1 MTRRDEVQLRMEID
15 GKQAISELGK
25 QELAAYEY
33 RQELKQIS
41 EEQKQLEAESKKI
54 DKIGERY
61 DKLTKQIQE
70 LEAAG
75 KSNTKE
81 YDRAIGRLGKVSEE
95 LRKAE
100 KAQRDL
106 TENQKRY
113 TETSKNLDETK
124 AKISGLRAEMGVAGM
139 TMRQLRQHQ
148 RDLAREMD
156 GSVTKGTAR
165 YEELKDKLR
174 EVNRAINDQKAEVR
188 GSASAWGF
196 LKSEVAKFGVLALG
210 YLGAQEIIGSV
221 QNLVRGSAELSDALS
236 DVQKTTGLTK
246 DETVDLSK
254 TLGDFNT
261 RSARKELLGM
271 AEIAGRLGIQGKK
284 DIEGFVR
291 AADMIQVSLGD
302 SLGDVETVMRDL
314 GKLTSTYN
322 VKEAYGIEE
331 SLLRVGSAINELGM
345 ASTANE
351 GNIVDFTRRMGGIA
365 PLAKISIQDIMGMGA
380 ALDHL
385 GQTSETS
392 STALSRLFMEMAKN
406 SKAYAR
412 FAKMEVNDFVKLM
425 NEDANEAFM
434 KVLEG
439 VKGNSNGITELAGT
453 MGDLGE
459 EGGRVIGVIGTLAN
473 QVEFLRKQQDLSN
486 RKFEENS
493 SILQEF
499 QTKNENLAA
508 NLAKVQKAFNG
519 WFVNTDFMKF
529 LETSIG
535 VLAKWVNIPLSETM
549 EKDRASM
556 NLLFRQIV
564 DVNTKTED
572 RIKLINEMKAI
583 YPDLLGNINAETV
596 TNDELS
602 LSIKRVN
609 DHLINKI
616 ILQQQDE
623 EIAEQLEKAGK
634 RKKAQVEAELKLMQ
648 DMQKVAEKYNLEI
661 EQGIPLTEAAIKL
674 ANEAGTKKSVWEL
687 LNPKGSASALY
698 DDVSALKGLISA
710 AQKEEEG
717 TNILLKEREEIL
729 ERLGMKMNSD
739 FISGAGQVGR
749 AGALANS
756 KPEAGNSG
764 QPVGETPEEAAARK
778 AQEKKAEDE
787 YEKLVEKFKG
797 FQEKLRDLRTEADLD
812 RLDKD
817 SRELAEIEAK
827 FQAQRELA
835 LEYFNKGLLDQQGY
849 DATIA
854 GLNALQDE
862 AQTSRIDSQNQA
874 LKDKRAAFR
883 EEVRMMSLDE
893 EQREIEQAEQ
903 KFDALITQA
912 EAYGLS
918 TVELERL
925 KHAAIEALT
934 DAHDQKMLDKKKAAD
949 AKQLKQDQDI
959 AEAKQMIA
967 QGLSSVLGSSI
978 DFIGNKQGELTQ
990 FQKALT
996 GVQIAVDTAS
1006 ALAKIIPLAVDAAKT
1021 GGPAAPFLVAGYIAT
1036 MAATVFG
1043 AAAKAKNAL
1052 GEASMPEY
1060 NGDSQ
1065 KAPTQGRPTTKAKK
1079 SFYFGGPTSD
1089 GIGFGDQYGE
1099 YAGYV
1104 HKHEYVIPQA
1114 VRQEP
1119 IVRMQIE
1126 PILESLRMKSMG
1138 GRSFF
1143 NGGETSPTPTSPAP
1157 VPVGNMQ
1164 SDPEIKQL
1172 LRQLVTAQQQ
1182 AQNKKVVLVSSDL
1195 EEHEAEKV
1203 MLQDRYSA

>member
-1 MTRRDEVQLRMEID
+1 MTRRDEIQLRMEID

-54 DKIGERY
+54 DKIRERY

-148 RDLAREMD
+148 RDLTREMD
-156 GSVTKGTAR
+156 SGVTKGTQR
-165 YEELKDKLR
+165 YQELKEKLQ
-174 EVNRAINDQKAEVR
+174 EVNTRIRDQKAEVN
-188 GSASAWGF
+188 GSTSAWSKMKTEIG
-196 LKSEVAKFGVLALG
+196 KFGVLALG
-210 YLGAQEIIGSV
+210 YLGAQEILGRLGNMV
-221 QNLVRGSAELSDALS
+221 KGSAELSDALS
-236 DVQKTTGLTK
+236 NVQKTTGLADRQMKELTE
-246 DETVDLSK
+246 D
-254 TLGDFNT
+254 LGDFNT
-261 RSARKELLGM
+261 RTARKELLAM

-322 VKEAYGIEE
+322 VQDAYGIEE
-331 SLLRVGSAINELGM
+331 SLLRVGSAVNELGM

-351 GNIVDFTRRMGGIA
+351 GNIIDFTRRMGGIA

-380 ALDHL
+380 ALDAM

-392 STALSRLFMEMAKN
+392 STALSKLFINMAKN
-406 SKAYAR
+406 SKEYAR
-412 FAKMEVNDFVKLM
+412 FAKMEVADFVKLM
-425 NEDANEAFM
+425 NEDANEAFLR
-434 KVLEG
+434 VLEG
-439 VKGNSNGITELAGT
+439 VKDNSAGITELAGT

-459 EGGRVIGVIGTLAN
+459 DGGRVIGVIGTLAN
-473 QVEFLRKQQDLSN
+473 KVDFLRKQQDLSN
-486 RKFEENS
+486 KSFEDGT
-493 SILQEF
+493 SISEEF
-499 QTKNENLAA
+499 RIKNENFAA
-508 NLAKVQKAFNG
+508 SLAKVQK
-519 WFVNTDFMKF
+519 WFHSVFISQPM
-529 LETSIG
+529 
-535 VLAKWVNIPLSETM
+535 
-549 EKDRASM
+549 
-556 NLLFRQIV
+556 LLFLDKTIGTLADWVEGV
-564 DVNTKTED
+564 DKATKALED
-572 RIKLINEMKAI
+572 FDKETDSLQKNLPKLVGR
-583 YPDLLGNINAETV
+583 Y
-596 TNDELS
+596 DELS
-602 LSIKRVN
+602 KKSHRSNEESMEMQTLIQDIAGLVPEIVTQFDSYGNAVAINTNKLWEFNDAQREARKLLNADAIKEQESELFKLERSI
-609 DHLINKI
+609 
-616 ILQQQDE
+616 QQVSWALNRRDDE
-623 EIAEQLEKAGK
+623 GFLFKHISSASGLAQREVRLTADEIRDL
-634 RKKAQVEAELKLMQ
+634 QVEMGRLQ
-648 DMQKVAEKYNLEI
+648 DQRLGRK
-661 EQGIPLTEAAIKL
+661 T
-674 ANEAGTKKSVWEL
+674 
-687 LNPKGSASALY
+687 
-698 DDVSALKGLISA
+698 
-710 AQKEEEG
+710 
-717 TNILLKEREEIL
+717 IL
-729 ERLGMKMNSD
+729 EELEG
-739 FISGAGQVGR
+739 ISPEQMAGR
-749 AGALANS
+749 AGFAASN
-756 KPEAGNSG
+756 KKAVETKDEDSG
-764 QPVGETPEEAAARK
+764 GETAEEKAAREAREK
-778 AQEKKAEDE
+778 AAEDE
-787 YEKLVEKFKG
+787 YKSLLEKFKT
-797 FQEKLRDLRTEADLD
+797 FQEKLRDLRTEGDLD

-827 FQAQRELA
+827 FQTQRELA
-835 LEYFNKGLLDQQGY
+835 LEYFNKGYLDQQGY
-849 DATIA
+849 DTTIA
-854 GLNALQDE
+854 ELNALQDE
-862 AQTSRIDSQNQA
+862 AQNARIDTQNQA

-883 EEVRMMSLDE
+883 EEIRMMSLDE
-893 EQREIEQAEQ
+893 EQQEIEQAEQ

-912 EAYGLS
+912 EAYGMS

-925 KHAAIEALT
+925 KCAAIEALT

-967 QGLSSVLGSSI
+967 QGLSSVLGSAI

-1006 ALAKIIPLAVDAAKT
+1006 ALAKIIPLAVDAAKA

-1060 NGDSQ
+1060 GGDSK

-1079 SFYFGGPTSD
+1079 SFFFGGPT
-1089 GIGFGDQYGE
+1089 GEGLGYGDQYGE

-1126 PILESLRMKSMG
+1126 PLLEALRARAVS
-1138 GRSFF
+1138 GRSFY
-1143 NGGETSPTPTSPAP
+1143 NGGETSPMPVATPAGGSP
-1157 VPVGNMQ
+1157 GME
-1164 SDPEIKQL
+1164 SDPRILMVLQQIL
-1172 LRQLVTAQQQ
+1172 AGQQQ
-1182 AQNKKVVLVSSDL
+1182 AQDKKVFLVSNEL
-1195 EEHEAEKV
+1195 EQHQAEKV
-1203 MLQDRYSA
+1203 EIANRYRV